1 VGGIG
6 LKKRLGSFFLVFA
19 MLMTL
24 FLPAYADTYTT
35 DFMISSTFAQ
45 MKKGDTMQLRVYSGT
60 SEVTQVTW
68 ASSNPAVVQVNSTG
82 TVTALSIGQATVTAT
97 SASGVTVSCSV
108 SCSVNVGIPG
118 IDVSQHRGVIDWQKV
133 KAAGVQ
139 FAMIR
144 TGYGNENWAQQT
156 DTQFENNYKGATANG
171 IAVGAYHYSYA
182 TNVTMATQEAEMC
195 LSILKGRALQYPVV
209 FDVEDK
215 VHNSLSADQMGQ
227 IVNAFCSRI
236 QQAGYKTAVYSYV
249 NFYNARLTSP
259 LVTQYDTWIAHWGVS
274 QPNFNR
280 PYTMWQYAAQNIP
293 GVSGLCDVNYS
304 YYDYAGT
311 AAQQPTKPTDP
322 NVFTSS
328 ALSTYAFT
336 DQSPDYFYRITTA
349 DAVAPT
355 AVSSDPNVAEV
366 KFSQQSADGY
376 IFQVIHKGE
385 GQATITTTSA
395 VTGASTSFTVT
406 GNALPKVVYFTD
418 LGSSFTLQK
427 GQTYSLRVMP
437 TVISTNVKFLIGNPS
452 VLTGGT
458 EQPTAGGWY
467 YPITAA
473 GSGTTPIY
481 AQVGGRAPVL
491 VATVTVS

>member
-1 VGGIG
+1 MRR
-6 LKKRLGSFFLVFA
+6 RLGSFFLVLA
-19 MLMTL
+19 MLTTL

-45 MKKGDTMQLRVYSGT
+45 MKKGDTIQLRVYSGT
-60 SEVTQVTW
+60 SEATQVTW
-68 ASSNPAVVQVNSTG
+68 ASSNPTVVQVDSTG
-82 TVTALSIGQATVTAT
+82 TVTALTIGQATVTAT
-97 SASGVTVSCSV
+97 SASGATVSCSV
-108 SCSVNVGIPG
+108 SCLVNVGIPG
-118 IDVSQHRGVIDWQKV
+118 IDVSQHRGAIDWQKV
-133 KAAGVQ
+133 KAAGIQ

-144 TGYGNENWAQQT
+144 TGYGNENWAQQK
-156 DTQFENNYKGATANG
+156 DTQFEANYKGATANG

-182 TNVTMATQEAEMC
+182 TNATMAAQEAEMC
-195 LSILKGRALQYPVV
+195 LSILNGRTLQYPVV

-215 VHNSLSADQMGQ
+215 AHNSLSADQMGQ

-236 QQAGYKTAVYSYV
+236 KQAGYKTAVYSYV

-274 QPNFNR
+274 QPNFSR
-280 PYTMWQYAAQNIP
+280 PYTMWQYAAQSVP
-293 GVSGLCDVNYS
+293 GVNGLCDMNYS

-311 AAQQPTKPTDP
+311 ASQQPTKPTDP
-322 NVFTSS
+322 SFFASS
-328 ALSTYAFT
+328 APSTYTFT
-336 DQSPDYFYRITTA
+336 DLSSDYFYRITTA

-366 KFSQQSADGY
+366 RFSQQSSDGY
-376 IFQVIHKGE
+376 IFHVIHKGE
-385 GQATITTTSA
+385 GHATITTTSA
-395 VTGASTSFTVT
+395 VTGTSTSFTVT

-418 LGSSFTLQK
+418 LGSAFTLQK
-427 GQTYSLRVMP
+427 GQTRSLRVMP
-437 TVISTNVKFLIGNPS
+437 TVLTGSIKFLVGNPS

-458 EQPTAGGWY
+458 VQSTTGGWY

-473 GSGTTPIY
+473 SSGTTPIY
-481 AQVGGRAPVL
+481 AQVGNRAPVL